1 MKGLLGCLLAGI
13 GLLFLQSAVLPAFL
27 PWQLKP
33 DLLLIMVVYLGFQ
46 ESSFKAGVATY
57 LLGLL
62 QDTFAG
68 TCLGLYGLV
77 FLIIFLAVKG
87 ASGRLNTESPVL
99 LFFIVLCGTLLEA
112 LILIFTL
119 GFFAEAGRSWTII
132 AGGLAW
138 QTLLN
143 LAGAWMLLGARSWLR
158 QRGRFHF
165 FLKEIS
171 F

>member
-1 MKGLLGCLLAGI
+1 VKGLLGYLLVGI
-13 GLLFLQSAVLPAFL
+13 GLLFLQSAVLPGFL

-33 DLLLIMVVYLGFQ
+33 DLLLILVVYLGFQ
-46 ESSFKAGVATY
+46 EASLMAGVATY

-87 ASGRLNTESPVL
+87 ASDRLNAESPVL

-132 AGGLAW
+132 VGGLAW

-143 LAGAWMLLGARSWLR
+143 LAASWILFKAGSWLR
-158 QRGRFHF
+158 QGGRFHWF
-165 FLKEIS
+165 RQETSL
-171 F
+171 